1 MVSMVFMSI
10 CLTNRRDPPY
20 SFRRKPPLISEV
32 ASILHRMNTNT
43 SRESYMN
50 LAFSATKDPE
60 RRPWVSLFVVCL
72 AQLMIVLD
80 VTIVN
85 VALPAIQHDLHFSQ
99 GNLTWVVNAYMI
111 TYGSLLLFAGRL
123 GDLIGRKRLFLSGV
137 LLFPVASG
145 VCAPADNQATLIVA
159 RF

>member
-1 MVSMVFMSI
+1 MS
-10 CLTNRRDPPY
+10 TTAETT
-20 SFRRKPPLISEV
+20 PLKIAAEEG
-32 ASILHRMNTNT
+32 A
-43 SRESYMN
+43 
-50 LAFSATKDPE
+50 E
-60 RRPWVSLFVVCL
+60 RRRERRRWLALAVLCL
-72 AQLMIVLD
+72 GQLMMVLD
-80 VTIVN
+80 ASIVN
-85 VALPAIQHDLHFSQ
+85 VALPAIQRDLHFSQ
-99 GNLTWVVNAYMI
+99 GNLTWVVDAYMI